1 MARSEVSITRAAK
14 WTRWL
19 VIAILAVSIAFQV
32 ASLFPDQ
39 THIRFHRIGVGEP
52 LGRWI
57 NVAHSLF
64 MIFALVQLILLLKEL
79 EKRAFFSVGVTRR
92 LKAFA
97 LLSLLAVATG
107 AIVGPVLNLWLGSC
121 DPGATCIRRFPIDM
135 RALWSL
141 LISLVFY
148 LVARLLDEARR
159 IDEDNRQII

>member
-1 MARSEVSITRAAK
+1 MSRSEVSIARAAK

-19 VIAILAVSIAFQV
+19 VIAILAVSIAFQF

-39 THIRFHRIGVGEP
+39 THIRFHRVGLGEP
-52 LGRWI
+52 IGRWV
-57 NVAHSLF
+57 NLAHSGF
-64 MIFALVQLILLLKEL
+64 MILALIQLILLLKEL
-79 EKRAFFSVGVTRR
+79 EGSAFFSLGVTRR

-97 LLSLLAVATG
+97 LLSLLAMAVG
-107 AIVGPVLNLWLGSC
+107 AVVGPTLNLWFGVC
-121 DPGATCIRRFPIDM
+121 VTDNPCVRRFPIDM